1 MIRMMK
7 KTSSRDKFQ
16 PIARIDTKVR
26 KHTLPLFSKRNLTAF
41 GLFAFVSQEVLIR
54 LA

>member
-16 PIARIDTKVR
+16 RIARIDTKVR
-26 KHTLPLFSKRNLTAF
+26 IHTLLLFTQRNLTAF
-41 GLFAFVSQEVLIR
+41 GLFAFVS
-54 LA
+54 